1 MKITKFIL
9 TIFSILLYLYS
20 SAQDDMVKEIGLFYK
35 NVKVIKYQFVYK
47 GKDYDEN
54 DTTILLGSVI
64 QQFIHHDSTL
74 SINYNIKIDCGD
86 KYVKN
91 QIERINFIQQYNS
104 FKRSSYSL
112 GIRSVDESSALNEIF
127 FGTISA
133 LVDSNEL
140 NYFIV
145 EKDTIVDGIGCL
157 KLIQRRQISNFN
169 GYLSCV
175 FLIEKSTNKLVF
187 YKSFLNLGNITN
199 YEEMSISS
207 MEFFDSIS
215 KDTFSIKAFSSK
227 YGTPVSIDSLIKID
241 DNKNVSI
248 GIGTTLKSIVGKS
261 NLNSFN
267 IDTFNFGSQITIL
280 DLWYMSCPPC
290 IKAIPYLNEIQN
302 KFSKK
307 GVKVLG
313 INNKDSGKDT
323 SIINNFIR
331 KKSIA
336 YEIILVN
343 SLNFKP
349 IQTSFFPTLLIL
361 DKKGTIRY
369 IKQGFYD
376 DMNVQIENEIN
387 KLLNE

>member
-1 MKITKFIL
+1 MKKIKFIL
-9 TIFSILLYLYS
+9 TIYSILLNLYS
-20 SAQDDMVKEIGLFYK
+20 YSQGNIIKDIGLFYK
-35 NVKVIKYQFVYK
+35 NLNVIKYQFEYR
-47 GKDYDEN
+47 GKDYDEK
-54 DTTILLGSVI
+54 DTTILKGSVI
-64 QQFIHHDSTL
+64 RQLIKHDSTV
-74 SINYNIKIDCGD
+74 SVNYNIKIDCGD
-86 KYVKN
+86 KFVKN
-91 QIERINFIQQYNS
+91 EIERINFIKQYNS
-104 FKRSSYSL
+104 FKRSSDSL
-112 GIRSVDESSALNEIF
+112 GIRSVDESCALNEIF
-127 FGTISA
+127 FSTISA
-133 LVDSNEL
+133 LIDSNEL

-145 EKDTIVDGIGCL
+145 EKDTIINKIACF
-157 KLIQRRQISNFN
+157 KLIQKRQFSNFD
-169 GYLSCV
+169 GFIISV
-175 FLIEKSTNKLVF
+175 FLIEKSTNKLV
-187 YKSFLNLGNITN
+187 YSKSSLNSGNLIN
-199 YEEMSISS
+199 YEEMSITS

-215 KDTFSIKAFSSK
+215 KDTFSLKAFSNK

-241 DNKNVSI
+241 DKKNVSI
-248 GIGTTLKSIVGKS
+248 GIGTTLKSIIGKS
-261 NLNSFN
+261 NLNSFR

-302 KFSKK
+302 KFSNN

-331 KKSIA
+331 KKNIA

-361 DKKGTIRY
+361 DKKGTIRF
-369 IKQGFYD
+369 IKEGFYH
-376 DMNVQIENEIN
+376 DMEVEIENEIN